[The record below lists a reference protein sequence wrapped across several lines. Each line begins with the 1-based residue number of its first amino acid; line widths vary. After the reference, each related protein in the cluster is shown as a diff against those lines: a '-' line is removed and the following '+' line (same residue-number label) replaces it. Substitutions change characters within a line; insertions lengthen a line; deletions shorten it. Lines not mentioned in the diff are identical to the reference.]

1 MPSSTEQDPRR
12 SQDRIGQLLNSRKRR
27 SEQMMNDS
35 NERKDETMNCGLS
48 IQERDVLQAKLRQ
61 LEDTM
66 PPRAVWQRI
75 EEQARAE
82 GLFTPKIAERTKWL
96 AGAGIAAAVVLAVTN
111 IPVAPVIDDSAPS
124 GITEPEYEQVAGNS
138 DDLRGLNA
146 LMVESRQIERNLRAL
161 PAQPSLV
168 RASTVATI
176 ADLQDQI
183 AAIDYLL
190 NHPDLQLSPVQE
202 QIYWRERVRLMNSL
216 LRLRT
221 AQSQRVSF

>member
-1 MPSSTEQDPRR
+1 
-12 SQDRIGQLLNSRKRR
+12 
-27 SEQMMNDS
+27 
-35 NERKDETMNCGLS
+35 MNCGLS
-48 IQERDVLQAKLRQ
+48 IRERDVLQTKLRQ

-82 GLFTPKIAERTKWL
+82 GLFTPRISERTKWL
-96 AGAGIAAAVVLAVTN
+96 AGAGLAAAVVLAVLS
-111 IPVAPVIDDSAPS
+111 IPLAPVNDRGEQP
-124 GITEPEYEQVAGNS
+124 GITVPDYVEVAAN
-138 DDLRGLNA
+138 DDDMRALNA

-176 ADLQDQI
+176 SELQDQV

-190 NHPDLQLSPVQE
+190 SQPELQLSPEQE

-221 AQSQRVSF
+221 AQAQRMTF

>member
-1 MPSSTEQDPRR
+1 
-12 SQDRIGQLLNSRKRR
+12 
-27 SEQMMNDS
+27 MMNESD
-35 NERKDETMNCGLS
+35 ERKDETMNCGLS
-48 IQERDVLQAKLRQ
+48 IQERDVLQSKLRQ

-82 GLFTPKIAERTKWL
+82 GLFTQRIAERTKWL
-96 AGAGIAAAVVLAVTN
+96 AGAAIAATVVLAVTN
-111 IPVAPVIDDSAPS
+111 IPVAPVIDDGAPT

-190 NHPDLQLSPVQE
+190 NHPDLQLSPAQE

>member
-1 MPSSTEQDPRR
+1 
-12 SQDRIGQLLNSRKRR
+12 
-27 SEQMMNDS
+27 MMNES
-35 NERKDETMNCGLS
+35 NEGKYETMNCGLS
-48 IQERDVLQAKLRQ
+48 IQERDVLQTKMRQ

-111 IPVAPVIDDSAPS
+111 IPVTPVTDDGVPT

-176 ADLQDQI
+176 AELQDQI

-190 NHPDLQLSPVQE
+190 NHPDLQLSPAQE
-202 QIYWRERVRLMNSL
+202 QIYWQERVRLMNSL

>member
-1 MPSSTEQDPRR
+1 
-12 SQDRIGQLLNSRKRR
+12 
-27 SEQMMNDS
+27 MMNEG
-35 NERKDETMNCGLS
+35 NERKDESMNCGLS
-48 IQERDVLQAKLRQ
+48 IQERDVLQTKLRQ
-61 LEDTM
+61 LEDTI
-66 PPRAVWQRI
+66 PPRSVWQRI

-82 GLFTPKIAERTKWL
+82 GLFTPRIAERTKWL
-96 AGAGIAAAVVLAVTN
+96 AGAGIAAAVVLAVLN
-111 IPVAPVIDDSAPS
+111 IPIAPVVDDGAAL
-124 GITEPEYEQVAGNS
+124 GITEPAYEQVAGNS

-176 ADLQDQI
+176 AELQDQV

-190 NHPDLQLSPVQE
+190 NHPDLQLSPAQE
-202 QIYWRERVRLMNSL
+202 EIYWQERVRLMNSL

>member
-1 MPSSTEQDPRR
+1 
-12 SQDRIGQLLNSRKRR
+12 
-27 SEQMMNDS
+27 MMNENYEDQG
-35 NERKDETMNCGLS
+35 ETMNCGLS
-48 IQERDVLQAKLRQ
+48 MRERDVLQEKLRQ

-82 GLFTPKIAERTKWL
+82 GLFSPRIAERTKWL

-111 IPVAPVIDDSAPS
+111 TPFAPVIDVGAPS

-176 ADLQDQI
+176 AELQDQI

-190 NHPDLQLSPVQE
+190 NQPGLQLSPAQE
-202 QIYWRERVRLMNSL
+202 EIYWRERVRLMNSL